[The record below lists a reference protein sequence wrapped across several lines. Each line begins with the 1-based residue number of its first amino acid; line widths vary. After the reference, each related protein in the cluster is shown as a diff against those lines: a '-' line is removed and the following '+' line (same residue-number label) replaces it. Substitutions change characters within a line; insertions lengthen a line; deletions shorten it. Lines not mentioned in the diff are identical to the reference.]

1 MDYKDY
7 YKVLGVSKDAST
19 DEIKKAYRK
28 LAMKYHPDR
37 NPNNKQAEEKFK
49 EINEANE
56 VLSDSKKRAKYDQ
69 ISNSYQAWQRQGG
82 SPGAFRWEDLFGMG
96 RGQYT
101 TRVEVNDFGDL
112 FEGMGGFSDFFK
124 AFFGGIGSPSGAS
137 RRTRRSTSPQVQA
150 YEQPITITLS
160 EAYHGTTRILQL
172 DGKHIEVKIPA
183 GVKSGSK
190 VRVAGVG
197 PRQTNGQNAD
207 IYLLINVSN
216 DSQFDRKGDNLYGK
230 AEIDLAT
237 AVLGGEVKVK
247 TMKGEGILKIPPG
260 TQPLQIFRLKER
272 GMPKLKEK
280 RKFGDLYIKVRVKIP
295 RILNKKQRE
304 LFEELRRMEK

>member
-69 ISNSYQAWQRQGG
+69 ISNSYQAWQSQGG

-96 RGQYT
+96 GGQYT

-124 AFFGGIGSPSGAS
+124 AFFGGISSPSGAS

-260 TQPLQIFRLKER
+260 TQPLQIFRLKEH